1 MAKLESFLFMDQI
14 CSAQDTMGTTVL
26 VLSDA
31 AWMWSVQHLSVVFLW
46 ILLRQLSYY
55 AIFYQAFLIEMQKE
69 PCTFSLSHIS
79 PWSRA
84 Q

>member
-31 AWMWSVQHLSVVFLW
+31 AWMWSVQHLSVIFLW

-55 AIFYQAFLIEMQKE
+55 AIFLSGLSYWDAEGTLHFL
-69 PCTFSLSHIS
+69 SLSYLTLE
-79 PWSRA
+79 
-84 Q
+84 